1 MNYKNNKMFFT
12 EPLLDILPKIK
23 ERMLDY
29 LFMPYWKIRL
39 GRVGKKSR
47 IKRGVKIIG
56 NARRIKIGHNFKIW
70 HRCFISIG
78 EGNISF
84 GNNGLLGVDS
94 YINASKGNISIG
106 NNVAIAPKVQIF
118 SISHH
123 YESGENL
130 TDCYKISDVVIEDNV
145 LIGAGVIILPGVVIG
160 TGAIVAA
167 GSVVNKSVPSMHI
180 VGGIPARLIK
190 TRNK

>member
-1 MNYKNNKMFFT
+1 MDYKNNDMYNNET
-12 EPLLDILPKIK
+12 LLDILPKIK
-23 ERMLDY
+23 ERLLDY
-29 LFMPYWKIRL
+29 LFMLYWKIRL
-39 GRVGKKSR
+39 GRIGKNSR

-56 NARRIKIGHNFKIW
+56 NAQRIKIGNNFKIW
-70 HRCFISIG
+70 HRCFICIG
-78 EGNISF
+78 DGNISF
-84 GNNGLLGVDS
+84 GNNGLLGVDV

-123 YESGENL
+123 YESGKNTTE
-130 TDCYKISDVVIEDNV
+130 CYKISDVVIEDNV
-145 LIGAGVIILPGVVIG
+145 LIGAGVIILPGVKIG

-167 GSVVNKSVPSMHI
+167 GSVVNKNVPSMHI

-190 TRNK
+190 RRDI